1 MVFNS
6 KLVVSVAKTSA
17 DVWQCIACLPQTIN
31 NQHLLD
37 LVLCFPLQQF
47 GHLALCFWSFFCVP
61 SSPDSYYLYHS
72 YIRSS
77 SSSGSGSGSG
87 SDSDSIVGFRRR
99 FYRHDSQ
106 YSD

>member
-17 DVWQCIACLPQTIN
+17 DVWQYLACLPETIN

-47 GHLALCFWSFFCVP
+47 GRFALCFWSFFCVP
-61 SSPDSYYLYHS
+61 SSPDSYYLYYS
-72 YIRSS
+72 YDLSS
-77 SSSGSGSGSG
+77 DSS
-87 SDSDSIVGFRRR
+87 SDSDPDSVAHFRRR
-99 FYRHDSQ
+99 FYRNDPQ